1 MARPTSSEVP
11 GLPSW
16 ASTTTGHPAAR
27 VEAVSP
33 PATEKAT
40 GKLLAPKTAGPSGME
55 RWRMSGRGKGVR
67 SGSAGSMRAPFQLPS
82 RKTAANRR
90 SWPVLRATSPVMRA
104 CGSPVSV
111 TARVM
116 MSPLMASMWSSMV
129 LEELC
134 ALLGRR
140 GAIGGE
146 SRGGGG
152 ARVVDVGGVAVVV
165 GGLKL
170 CAAGGADG
178 VDLLAGSPNGRTGD
192 EHLSRQTGGATNGR
206 RPIDAC
212 PSPIIG

>member
-1 MARPTSSEVP
+1 
-11 GLPSW
+11 
-16 ASTTTGHPAAR
+16 
-27 VEAVSP
+27 
-33 PATEKAT
+33 
-40 GKLLAPKTAGPSGME
+40 
-55 RWRMSGRGKGVR
+55 
-67 SGSAGSMRAPFQLPS
+67 
-82 RKTAANRR
+82 
-90 SWPVLRATSPVMRA
+90 VLRATSPVMRA
-104 CGSPVSV
+104 CGKPGFGDGTGDDVSADGLDV
-111 TARVM
+111 V
-116 MSPLMASMWSSMV
+116 SDG
-129 LEELC
+129 LEELF

-152 ARVVDVGGVAVVV
+152 VRVVDVGGVAVVV

-192 EHLSRQTGGATNGR
+192 EHLSRQTGGATNAR